1 MLKKDGSLF
10 HIDFGFI
17 FDKEPNFKGWAPK
30 IKINR
35 DMYELIEKEKRS
47 EEFLKECTVMFEGI
61 RCNYRFFIALTVLW
75 NDSHMECVSD
85 SFMHLRNMFNK
96 FSPKIG
102 RVRGLWLH
110 SSRGL
115 GEHVSQSLRNILT
128 SSETRWFLDSP
139 NCLGNCIVG

>member
-75 NDSHMECVSD
+75 NDSHLECVSD

-96 FSPKIG
+96 FVMSKHRNDALEQVRNEIKNHIG
-102 RVRGLWLH
+102 CLSGYM
-110 SSRGL
+110 
-115 GEHVSQSLRNILT
+115 
-128 SSETRWFLDSP
+128 LD
-139 NCLGNCIVG
+139 NMRMMKE